1 MVTSSI
7 NVQEITKGSFEL
19 KITKLVISTNT
30 QAKNK
35 FSFELTTTN

>member
-1 MVTSSI
+1 MVRTNI
-7 NVQEITKGSFEL
+7 NVQEDSFEL